1 MWNQQEEDWLWNSL
15 CWSRVRIKP
24 SCSHMYFFYICLLR
38 SFHVSSEHLFIFLVG
53 TPSGLSKVLWWRQER
68 FSHRGTEDGWWWCL
82 PCPQAPASQAVAGAW
97 LPAGAAAPN
106 AIHHYV
112 PLLPINF
119 QPALDSEIHLLLF
132 DILLN
137 CVSYFIMLNVLAV
150 EIMHKT
156 DVQSCHGVKVW
167 SWC

>member
-1 MWNQQEEDWLWNSL
+1 MECIIAGHELGLNQAAHTCIFFIYMPAAILSCIFWTFIYFPCRHSIRSEQSFLMWL
-15 CWSRVRIKP
+15 
-24 SCSHMYFFYICLLR
+24 
-38 SFHVSSEHLFIFLVG
+38 
-53 TPSGLSKVLWWRQER
+53 ER